1 MSLTIKIILGALITT
16 FIGILTFKLI
26 DSAPF
31 TPNNTVDDVTLKN
44 TIGISGYVVSPGNY
58 LLEADSTMGDLI
70 EKAGGVND
78 KADTRAF
85 LPDAIVEKSVQYY
98 IPPRYNPTDIC
109 ATEEIQKV
117 NINSFTDA
125 EELNFIEGIGNT
137 ISQSIISYRNENG
150 LFQTLEDIMKV
161 NGIGNATYTKLRNY
175 IILVD

>member
-16 FIGILTFKLI
+16 FIGLLAFKLI
-26 DSAPF
+26 DSATF